1 MQIELTHCKNKIRHS
16 ISMYSFTYNGFHHWG
31 FFFQEQVKT
40 MTHQLS
46 IAKETE
52 DSYKKSLKTLEEVTA
67 KMEREKLQQQTHE
80 VKTSN

>member
-1 MQIELTHCKNKIRHS
+1 M
-16 ISMYSFTYNGFHHWG
+16 GFIIG

>member
-1 MQIELTHCKNKIRHS
+1 M
-16 ISMYSFTYNGFHHWG
+16 G